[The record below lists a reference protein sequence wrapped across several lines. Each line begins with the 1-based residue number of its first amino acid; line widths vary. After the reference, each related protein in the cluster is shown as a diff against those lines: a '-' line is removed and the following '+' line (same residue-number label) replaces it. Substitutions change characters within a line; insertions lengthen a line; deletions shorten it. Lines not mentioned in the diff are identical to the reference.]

1 MRLNFEIQ
9 NVDVFFGVVNVQE
22 TVVEASF
29 SCLLSNGYYEGCK
42 RGAHEVSSK
51 LYCLQFHPK
60 SEE

>member
-9 NVDVFFGVVNVQE
+9 NVDFFFDVVNVQE

-29 SCLLSNGYYEGCK
+29 SCLLSNWYNESCK
-42 RGAHEVSSK
+42 RGAREVNSK

>member
-9 NVDVFFGVVNVQE
+9 NVDFFFGVVNVQE

-29 SCLLSNGYYEGCK
+29 SCLYSNGSNESCK
-42 RGAHEVSSK
+42 QDARKVSSK